1 MYTFVNPVLKK
12 QANKLISKGW
22 VPSKGKVSGNSIEF
36 DDDCSSYLYYGN
48 VVGRDSDLAE
58 LLKMLNKKLV
68 N

>member
-22 VPSKGKVSGNSIEF
+22 TPSKGKVSGNSIEF

-48 VVGRDSDLAE
+48 VQGRDSDLAE
-58 LLKMLNKKLV
+58 LKKMLKKNLV